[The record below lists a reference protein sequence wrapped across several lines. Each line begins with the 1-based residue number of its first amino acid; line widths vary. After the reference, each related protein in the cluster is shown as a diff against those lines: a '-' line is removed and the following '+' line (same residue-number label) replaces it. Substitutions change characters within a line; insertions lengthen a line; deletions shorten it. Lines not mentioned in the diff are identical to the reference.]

1 MREMRLMMI
10 AVLASVVLS
19 TLPAE
24 AAKPRVRF
32 EAAATMLPSVDFKF
46 FPIPF
51 SDEITE
57 VVSQFTLTTGRL
69 RPAVPEKGR
78 PLGYIA
84 YDIGTGRFG
93 YRQVGLRRISRTPT
107 GYLVGYRRSGLR
119 VVLRP
124 GRRDFLSVRLPR
136 RARSPRV
143 RLKHDGVRLWPHT
156 RDCTSRPFSARVR
169 FASGDVERAADK
181 LGPTDLGRAGLC

>member
-1 MREMRLMMI
+1 MI
-10 AVLASVVLS
+10 VALVSVGMS

-24 AAKPRVRF
+24 AKPRVKF
-32 EAAATMLPSVDFKF
+32 QAAATMLPSVDFYF
-46 FPIPF
+46 PPIPL

-57 VVSQFTLTTGRL
+57 VISQLTLATGSY
-69 RPAVPEKGR
+69 RPAVPAKGR

-93 YRQVGLRRISRTPT
+93 YRQVGLRRISTTPT

-124 GRRDFLSVRLPR
+124 GRRDFLSVRLPP
-136 RARSPRV
+136 RARSPHI
-143 RLKHDGVRLWPHT
+143 RLKYDGVRLWPHT
-156 RDCTSRPFSARVR
+156 RGDCTSRPFSARIR
-169 FASGDVERAADK
+169 FASGDVVRTADK